1 MIDKI
6 KKEGLIGI
14 IKSTF
19 FISFFNLLHVIKQ

>member
-6 KKEGLIGI
+6 KKGGANRNN
-14 IKSTF
+14 KKYF